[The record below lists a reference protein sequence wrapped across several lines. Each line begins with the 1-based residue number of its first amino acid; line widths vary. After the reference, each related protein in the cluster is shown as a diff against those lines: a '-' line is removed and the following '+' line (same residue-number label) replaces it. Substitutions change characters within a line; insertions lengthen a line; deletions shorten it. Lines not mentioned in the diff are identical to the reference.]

1 MPRRGASETPA
12 GLRRT
17 RAIQASLIAAGLAS
31 GLVAVT
37 LGGEWSD
44 PLVWASDL
52 VVGIVFIVV
61 SALLWTT
68 ARMAALLALAVG
80 VTWYLGSFLPL
91 AEYWH
96 RGPVIHLILL
106 APLYRP
112 GHWPRRVILVVAY
125 VVSAVPA
132 LWSSDV
138 VAIAVGLALVVIAWI
153 PGTRTSTE
161 RRAVLLSRWSLTVL
175 ALGILGGTGIATL
188 VPHHDGAH
196 AALLQ
201 YEAALVVVAV
211 LQLLARR
218 TTSTAALTDLVVELE
233 ESRSDALSI
242 ALGRA
247 LGDETV
253 RVGYWDSAARG
264 YRDVLG
270 RAVESPSPD
279 SGSASTE
286 IRRDDGH
293 FAMVIHEVSLEDDPR
308 LIAAISA
315 ATALTSANAGL
326 QAATRA
332 RVAEVEASRTRLVLA
347 ADSELRDLAR
357 ELDVIIATPLRRLIG
372 RIDARLPAA
381 GSEAADTFTASRA
394 QLRDVLDI
402 LDAAALGLPPRELDG
417 GLHGA
422 LTVLAQRCPLP
433 VTLDADEGRLPPEV
447 ESALYLC
454 AAEAVTNSVKHAAA
468 RAIAITLKIAED
480 HVALTVADDGSGA
493 VDVEAGTGI
502 TGIAD
507 RVAALGGRLAVDA
520 TPGAGTVIAA
530 GLPLR

>member
-1 MPRRGASETPA
+1 MPRRGASERPA
-12 GLRRT
+12 GPRRT

-357 ELDVIIATPLRRLIG
+357 ELTSSSPPPSPSHRTDRRPP
-372 RIDARLPAA
+372 ARR

-454 AAEAVTNSVKHAAA
+454 AAEAVTSSVKHAAA
-468 RAIAITLKIAED
+468 RAIGITLKIAED